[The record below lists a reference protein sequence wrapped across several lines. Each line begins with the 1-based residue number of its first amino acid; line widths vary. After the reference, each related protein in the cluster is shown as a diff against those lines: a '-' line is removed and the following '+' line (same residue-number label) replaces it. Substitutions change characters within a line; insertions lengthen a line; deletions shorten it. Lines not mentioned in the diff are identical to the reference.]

1 MKRLLALVFAVLL
14 ILSGCMGGSDNGGDA
29 ASVSESDSTAEFDIY
44 PDNNPFTVVG
54 RFDRA
59 QYKALNDLQKSI
71 YIKLDNALYNMQEGF
86 VPLGECEQRDVE
98 LAYYALRNDRPEY
111 FWIPNEYSLR
121 SNGNGFDFRFVEK
134 DSDWVCSEKQ
144 RAELEREIKA
154 ELAEFLKTVGDE
166 DTEYQ
171 LELAAH
177 DRICDRVTYDNAAL
191 ISPENNAHAWSI
203 VGGIVGGKAVCEGY
217 SRAFQVMM
225 YMMGIDCSLVTGVMS
240 QSHMWNTVKIDGD
253 WYHVDTTSD
262 DTESGFYHFFFNVTD
277 EYIQKGRTVD
287 KKATNASDSDISSG
301 KFNLFLPSCT
311 ATKQNYHVV
320 NSLYIGS
327 ADQVESTVVSV
338 ICDAVRSG
346 RSFAEFAVSPKMGFV
361 FGEGDVTKTFK
372 IERCISAVNAE
383 LSGSQRIKSYSYGG
397 IAGALGFTI
406 GW

>member
-1 MKRLLALVFAVLL
+1 MKRFLALGFAVLL
-14 ILSGCMGGSDNGGDA
+14 ILSGCMGGSDNSGDA
-29 ASVSESDSTAEFDIY
+29 ASVSESDSTAKFDIY
-44 PDNNPFTVVG
+44 PDNNPFTVVE

-111 FWIPNEYSLR
+111 FWVPNEYKLR
-121 SNGNGFDFRFVEK
+121 SK
-134 DSDWVCSEKQ
+134 DNSFELSFADKSSDWVYSEKQ

-154 ELAEFLKTVGDE
+154 ELSEFLKTVSAEEGE
-166 DTEYQ
+166 FQ

-203 VGGIVGGKAVCEGY
+203 VGGIAKGKAVCEGY

-277 EYIQKGRTVD
+277 ECIQKGRTVD

-361 FGEGDVTKTFK
+361 FGEGDVTKVFK

-397 IAGALGFTI
+397 ITGALGFTV

>member
-14 ILSGCMGGSDNGGDA
+14 ILSGCMGGSDNGGDT
-29 ASVSESDSTAEFDIY
+29 ASVSEGDSTAEFDIY

-144 RAELEREIKA
+144 RAEFEREIKA

-191 ISPENNAHAWSI
+191 ASPENNAHAWSI
-203 VGGIVGGKAVCEGY
+203 VGGIAEGKAVCEGY

-225 YMMGIDCSLVTGVMS
+225 YMLGIDCSLATGVTS
-240 QSHMWNTVKIDGD
+240 RPHMWNTVKIDGD
-253 WYHVDTTSD
+253 WYNVDVTSD
-262 DTESGFYHFFFNVTD
+262 DAESGFYHFFFNVTD
-277 EYIQKGRTVD
+277 EYIEKSYTVYQKAD
-287 KKATNASDSDISSG
+287 KASDGDISSG
-301 KFNLFLPSCT
+301 KFNLFLPNCT
-311 ATKQNYHVV
+311 AIKQNYHVV

-361 FGEGDVTKTFK
+361 FGEDDVFKTFK

-383 LSGSQRIKSYSYGG
+383 LSADQRIKSYSYGG
-397 IAGALGFTI
+397 ITGALGFTV